1 MRVRRA
7 QKGVV
12 KGLPYPDRREA
23 IPGGC
28 GKNVVFF
35 TLRNTSPLTTHTGR
49 MQIYVFRVKFI

>member
-1 MRVRRA
+1 
-7 QKGVV
+7 VV